1 MYFLVFF
8 EMKLSKH
15 QKMYVA
21 VLAIVLMALLV
32 DRVFLAP
39 ETAGPEEATALP
51 TPLSGKALPRLS
63 TTLPHTEK
71 RSDQESLADRL
82 KAISGSKEL
91 DLIGIKDAFRTPQA
105 WMDEYSLKVR
115 NDSPPTPTINPAAEF
130 MQNHRLKA
138 VMVNDKTG
146 SIIIDDR
153 CLFVGQEFDGFTLV
167 SVNERSATFESNNHR
182 VVLTLKREN

>member
-1 MYFLVFF
+1 
-8 EMKLSKH
+8 
-15 QKMYVA
+15 MYVA
-21 VLAIVLMALLV
+21 VLVLVLAALLV

-39 ETAGPEEATALP
+39 ETAGPEEANALP
-51 TPLSGKALPRLS
+51 SPPSGKAPPMLS
-63 TTLPHTEK
+63 AALPHAEK

-105 WMDEYSLKVR
+105 WMDEYSPKVR
-115 NDSPPTPTINPAAEF
+115 NDSNPTPVTLAAEF
-130 MQNHRLKA
+130 MRNHRLKA
-138 VMVNDKTG
+138 VMVNSKTS
-146 SIIIDDR
+146 SIVIDDR

-167 SVNERSATFESNNHR
+167 SVNEHSATFESNNTR